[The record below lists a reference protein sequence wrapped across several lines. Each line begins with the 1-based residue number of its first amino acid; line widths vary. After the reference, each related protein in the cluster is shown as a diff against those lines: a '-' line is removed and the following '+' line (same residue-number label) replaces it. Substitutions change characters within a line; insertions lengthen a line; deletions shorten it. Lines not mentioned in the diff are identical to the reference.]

1 VGGIDRQT
9 GKRLSGWGHVAQSIE
24 DIFTTRFGERVMREW
39 YGSDAPR
46 LLGENATVDTF
57 MTFYAT
63 IVRGLTVREINGWMR
78 EPRFRLTQFD
88 VTRVG
93 RDGSADMVLSGLYIP
108 RALYG
113 DNTPEGSRTL
123 TVSLNSIA
131 GVL

>member
-9 GKRLSGWGHVAQSIE
+9 GKRLSGWEHVSQSIE

>member
-9 GKRLSGWGHVAQSIE
+9 GKRLSGWPHVSQSIE